1 MVRKAR
7 GRLDSGRRTAGY
19 ETGSRGFLGLSPA
32 PDNTAELD
40 LHGLTVDEALPALEE
55 FLHQSF
61 RCGRH
66 RVRVVHGKDTGIL
79 KTEVGRFLSGHS
91 LVGSFRPA
99 NGRNGG
105 GGATAGPLSG
115 RERA

>member
-1 MVRKAR
+1 MVKKAR
-7 GRLDSGRRTAGY
+7 GQLDSDRRTAAD
-19 ETGSRGFLGLSPA
+19 EPRSRGFLGLSP
-32 PDNTAELD
+32 DKTAELD

-55 FLHQSF
+55 FLYQSF

-115 RERA
+115 R